1 MRKIIKNLDKV
12 IFFRNNRLHIELR
25 IKVLHSIL
33 SFFHSFI
40 LSFFHSFILSF
51 LNSFITH
58 LTRGGAVVRRGGLGS
73 DRPTRRKSLTEKH
86 LH

>member
-25 IKVLHSIL
+25 IKVLHS
-33 SFFHSFI
+33 I